1 MLEQAEFFCREG
13 DFHLFYGD
21 FVSREIHDEIAIAI
35 LGWTVVRFSLK
46 PSKEGLDAGNQ
57 GLGAK
62 RLGDIVVGSQFQ
74 TNDGV
79 RFLGFGGQHDD
90 GEHRGGWSR
99 SKAFT
104 DLDAV
109 DLWQHQVEDHQIGL
123 LLFHLLEAFRTG
135 LGRYGVKAFFF
146 QIQFDQ
152 LENVVLIFNNEDFL
166 AGRAWHSWWCE
177 PTRERALCQDGRR
190 REARANC
197 VDGARYSDVRWTP
210 VICEYMAGGPALSQG
225 EGATMKIYLAN
236 PRGFCAGVD
245 RAIDIVDLSL
255 KKYGAPIYVRHEIV
269 HSRHVVNSLRTKGA
283 VFVEELG
290 EVPEGSVVI
299 FSAHGVAKSVWDEAN
314 RRRLHVIDATC
325 PLVIKVHNEVNRD
338 YTQGYDL
345 ILIGHAGHPEV
356 IGTLGQIPDKFHLV
370 SSVADVEKLQVDN
383 VHDLSYVTQTTLS
396 VDECRDIV
404 GALHQRFPHI
414 KGPHQE
420 DICYATQN
428 RQNAVK
434 ELSKLVDVILVIGS
448 PNSSNSNR
456 LRELGEQC
464 GIASYL
470 IDSASDVNP
479 AWLMNVQ
486 AVGITA
492 GASAPEVLVEEV
504 VTYLKTFGTAEVQ
517 DLTVIE
523 EDVEFLLP
531 KELITIESLNKSVG
545 AQAG

>member
-1 MLEQAEFFCREG
+1 
-13 DFHLFYGD
+13 
-21 FVSREIHDEIAIAI
+21 
-35 LGWTVVRFSLK
+35 
-46 PSKEGLDAGNQ
+46 
-57 GLGAK
+57 
-62 RLGDIVVGSQFQ
+62 
-74 TNDGV
+74 
-79 RFLGFGGQHDD
+79 
-90 GEHRGGWSR
+90 
-99 SKAFT
+99 
-104 DLDAV
+104 
-109 DLWQHQVEDHQIGL
+109 
-123 LLFHLLEAFRTG
+123 
-135 LGRYGVKAFFF
+135 
-146 QIQFDQ
+146 
-152 LENVVLIFNNEDFL
+152 
-166 AGRAWHSWWCE
+166 
-177 PTRERALCQDGRR
+177 
-190 REARANC
+190 
-197 VDGARYSDVRWTP
+197 
-210 VICEYMAGGPALSQG
+210 
-225 EGATMKIYLAN
+225 MKIYLAN

-269 HSRHVVNSLRTKGA
+269 HSRHVVNALRQKGA

-299 FSAHGVAKSVWDEAN
+299 FSAHGVAKSVWQEAN

-356 IGTLGQIPDKFHLV
+356 IGTLGQVPDKFHLV
-370 SSVADVEKLQVDN
+370 SSVEDVEKLHVEHTTN
-383 VHDLSYVTQTTLS
+383 LSYVTQTTLS

-404 GALHQRFPHI
+404 GALHKRFPHI

-456 LRELGEQC
+456 LRELGEHC
-464 GIASYL
+464 GIDSYL
-470 IDSASDVNP
+470 IDSTADINLD
-479 AWLMNVQ
+479 WLKK
-486 AVGITA
+486 AKAIGITA

-504 VTYLKTFGTAEVQ
+504 VAYLMTYGAAEVE

-531 KELITIESLNKSVG
+531 KELITIESTNKSV
-545 AQAG
+545 AASAG

>member
-1 MLEQAEFFCREG
+1 M
-13 DFHLFYGD
+13 
-21 FVSREIHDEIAIAI
+21 
-35 LGWTVVRFSLK
+35 
-46 PSKEGLDAGNQ
+46 
-57 GLGAK
+57 
-62 RLGDIVVGSQFQ
+62 
-74 TNDGV
+74 
-79 RFLGFGGQHDD
+79 
-90 GEHRGGWSR
+90 
-99 SKAFT
+99 
-104 DLDAV
+104 
-109 DLWQHQVEDHQIGL
+109 
-123 LLFHLLEAFRTG
+123 
-135 LGRYGVKAFFF
+135 
-146 QIQFDQ
+146 
-152 LENVVLIFNNEDFL
+152 
-166 AGRAWHSWWCE
+166 
-177 PTRERALCQDGRR
+177 
-190 REARANC
+190 
-197 VDGARYSDVRWTP
+197 
-210 VICEYMAGGPALSQG
+210 
-225 EGATMKIYLAN
+225 TMKSYRAN
-236 PRGFCAGVD
+236 PRGVCAGVD

-255 KKYGAPIYVRHEIV
+255 RRYGAPIYVRHEIV
-269 HSRHVVNSLRTKGA
+269 HSRHVVNSLRQKGA
-283 VFVEELG
+283 MFVEELS

-299 FSAHGVAKSVWDEAN
+299 FSAHGVAKSVWAEAN

-370 SSVADVEKLQVDN
+370 SSVEDVRNLQVEN
-383 VHDLSYVTQTTLS
+383 TTNLSYVTQTTLS

-470 IDSASDVNP
+470 IDSASDINP
-479 AWLMNVQ
+479 IWLKGAK

-492 GASAPEVLVEEV
+492 GASAPEVLVTEV
-504 VTYLKTFGTAEVQ
+504 VSYLKNYGAAEVEE
-517 DLTVIE
+517 LTVIE

-531 KELITIESLNKSVG
+531 KELISIESSKKSVAIPTG
-545 AQAG
+545 